1 MFSRHHSPPLTT
13 RTPRWGLPFVL
24 ISPSIVCVVVCMA
37 ACSGVRSVETAQT
50 TQQNSRAELNQ
61 VSTPLPSASRVKP
74 NGTTPNAAVVE
85 MLTPN
90 RPPDYMKPG
99 KARDYF
105 IRGATAQN
113 QEKWAE
119 AILEYQ
125 QALRYDT
132 SAVMYFVIAQ
142 CYTRLGKTDLAQE
155 NAVMAMK
162 LDSTFLPPYKLV
174 AETYMAQY
182 RLDDAI
188 SIYSYITD
196 KEPDLQ
202 NRFTLARLYEMRDV
216 NKAVEIYSSVLDEMG
231 KDDPNEYV
239 ILGRLVELQA
249 KQGKP
254 ELATRALE
262 RLYQKYPQSSNY
274 IRALLEAYNW
284 QKQFDKGFT
293 LLTESEASIPEQ
305 ESIMLALSYGE
316 ALVQQ
321 FDSVKQVREY
331 ARRFLSR
338 AESRTKSG
346 FSTSAPYQMLCGMLA
361 LHLDNEPQSRFYFDR
376 AVALSDSA
384 AVPLQISMFYFQKQ
398 RVRDMAEFAS
408 QSAVRFPREARLPY
422 MAGFGF
428 SQLDSAKRAIQELR
442 KAVAIDGKFIDAWA
456 QLGMLYSST
465 GQVMLSDSAYERAL
479 EIDPENALVN
489 NNYAYSFSERN
500 INLDRAEKMTLTAL
514 KAEPTNASYLDTMGW
529 IYYQQGKHAKALEYI
544 SQAIENGEVSAAVYE
559 HLGDV
564 YNKLGNIPK
573 AIEAWKQALKK
584 DPNRASAK
592 NRIATVLQR

>member
-1 MFSRHHSPPLTT
+1 ML
-13 RTPRWGLPFVL
+13 
-24 ISPSIVCVVVCMA
+24 A
-37 ACSGVRSVETAQT
+37 ACSGARSIETAEQSNLKSTVPTSST
-50 TQQNSRAELNQ
+50 TSSYKAKG
-61 VSTPLPSASRVKP
+61 VV
-74 NGTTPNAAVVE
+74 PNAAVVQ
-85 MLTPN
+85 MLTPG
-90 RPPDYMKPG
+90 RQPEYVKTG

-105 IRGATAQN
+105 IRGTTAQN

-132 SAVMYFVIAQ
+132 SAVIHYVMAQ
-142 CYTRLGKTDLAQE
+142 CYAKLGKTDLVQE
-155 NAVMAMK
+155 NAVAAMK
-162 LDSTFLPPYKLV
+162 LDSTFLLPYKLM

-188 SIYSYITD
+188 SLYSYITD

-202 NRFTLARLYEMRDV
+202 NRFTLARLYEMRDI
-216 NKAVEIYSSVLDEMG
+216 NKAVEMYSSVLDDMG

-262 RLYQKYPQSSNY
+262 RLYQKYPKSTNY

-284 QKQFDKGFT
+284 QKQFDKGFA
-293 LLTESEASIPEQ
+293 LLTETEQ
-305 ESIMLALSYGE
+305 TVTEQDAIVLALSYGE

-321 FDSVKQVREY
+321 FDSVSQVREY
-331 ARRFLSR
+331 SRRFLSR
-338 AESRTKSG
+338 AEARTKSG
-346 FSTSAPYQMLCGMLA
+346 FSRSAPYQMLCGMLA
-361 LHLDNEPQSRFYFDR
+361 LSMDDAKQSRYYFDR

-384 AVPLQISMFYFQKQ
+384 SVPLQISVFYFQKK
-398 RVRDMAEFAS
+398 RLREMAEFAS
-408 QSAVRFPREARLPY
+408 QSAVRFPQEARLPY

-428 SQLDSAKRAIQELR
+428 SQLDSAFRAIQELR
-442 KAVAIDGKFIDAWA
+442 KAVTIDGKYIDAWA
-456 QLGMLYSST
+456 QLGILYNST
-465 GQVMLSDSAYERAL
+465 GQIMLSDSAYERAL
-479 EIDPENALVN
+479 EIDPDNALVN

-500 INLDRAEKMTLTAL
+500 IHLDRAERMTLTAL

-529 IYYQQGKHAKALEYI
+529 ICYQQGKYDKALEYI

-564 YNKLGNIPK
+564 HHKLGNVAK

-584 DPNRASAK
+584 DPARASSRD
-592 NRIATVLQR
+592 RIAKAGAK